1 MGDFIH
7 VTAREDF
14 NRARTQEK
22 IGRIIYALSPQN
34 QELLSLRDVKD
45 VVRPTSET
53 YRGMQT
59 VNVTHIVG
67 SEGRYRDFNKGFL
80 PRREASRGRWQS
92 IDRAHLQQVNLPPIR
107 LYEIGGVYF
116 VRDGNHRVSVAR
128 SQGVMSIDAEVVS
141 LGTEIRLDPRM
152 TRADLKKA
160 VINYEKE
167 EFYRR
172 TDWPRV
178 IPLYDLVFTE
188 VGRYD
193 EVLHHI
199 EGHKYFLNQ
208 RFAGE
213 LSFRDALD
221 SWFNNVFKPIVDVIA
236 YERILARFPGRTA
249 ADLYMWIVRHWD
261 ELKRRYGEDYP
272 VQEAARD
279 FSSRY
284 GKSLWRRL
292 RDWMRGRTSSGSGG
306 PGDL

>member
-14 NRARTQEK
+14 NKARMQEK
-22 IGRIIYALSPQN
+22 ISRIINALSPQN
-34 QELLSLRDVKD
+34 HELLSLSDVKD
-45 VVRPTSET
+45 VVRPKSET
-53 YRGMQT
+53 YRGLQT
-59 VNVTHIVG
+59 VDVTHIVG

-80 PRREASRGRWQS
+80 PRRDALRGRWQS

-128 SQGVMSIDAEVVS
+128 AQGVMAIDAEVVS
-141 LGTEIRLDPRM
+141 LGTEIKLDPKM
-152 TRADLKKA
+152 TKADLKKA

-167 EFYRR
+167 EFYRQ
-172 TDWPRV
+172 TGWPQI
-178 IPLYDLVFTE
+178 IPHYDLVFTE
-188 VGRYD
+188 IGRYD
-193 EVLHHI
+193 ELLQHV

-208 RFAGE
+208 RFSGE
-213 LSFRDALD
+213 LSFRDALQ

-249 ADLYMWIVRHWD
+249 ADLYMWIVKHWD
-261 ELKRRYGEDYP
+261 ELKRECGEDYP
-272 VQEAARD
+272 VQQAARD

-284 GKSLWRRL
+284 GKGLWRRL
-292 RDWMRGRTSSGSGG
+292 REWVSRRRARRR
-306 PGDL
+306 PQ

>member
-1 MGDFIH
+1 MGDFTH

-14 NRARTQEK
+14 NKARAHEK
-22 IGRIIYALSPQN
+22 LGRIINALTPQN
-34 QELLSLRDVKD
+34 QELLSLREVTD
-45 VVRPTSET
+45 VVRPKSET
-53 YRGMQT
+53 YRGLQT
-59 VNVTHIVG
+59 VDISRIVG

-80 PRREASRGRWQS
+80 PRRDSLRGRWQS

-128 SQGVMSIDAEVVS
+128 AQGVLSIDAEVVS
-141 LGTEIRLDPRM
+141 LGTEIKLDPKM
-152 TRADLKKA
+152 TKADLKKA

-167 EFYRR
+167 RFYEK

-178 IPLYDLVFTE
+178 VPNYDLVFTE

-199 EGHKYFLNQ
+199 EGHKYYLNQ
-208 RFAGE
+208 RYPEE
-213 LSFRDALD
+213 LSFRQALF

-236 YERILARFPGRTA
+236 YERILLRFPGRTA
-249 ADLYMWIVRHWD
+249 ADLYMWIVKHWD
-261 ELKRRYGEDYP
+261 ELKKQYGEDYP
-272 VQEAARD
+272 MQEAARD

-284 GKSLWRRL
+284 GKSIWKQLA
-292 RDWMRGRTSSGSGG
+292 DWIRKRTGRGS
-306 PGDL
+306 

>member
-14 NRARTQEK
+14 NKARMREK
-22 IGRIIYALSPQN
+22 ISRIIHSLSPQN
-34 QELLSLRDVKD
+34 HELLSLRDVKE
-45 VVRPTSET
+45 VVRPKSET
-53 YRGMQT
+53 YRGLQT
-59 VNVTHIVG
+59 VDVTHIVG

-80 PRREASRGRWQS
+80 PRRDALRGRWQS

-107 LYEIGGVYF
+107 LYEVGGVYF

-128 SQGVMSIDAEVVS
+128 AQGVMAIDAEVVS
-141 LGTEIRLDPRM
+141 LGTEIRLDPKM
-152 TRADLKKA
+152 AKADLKTA

-167 EFYRR
+167 EFYRQ
-172 TDWPRV
+172 TNWPQI
-178 IPLYDLVFTE
+178 IPHYDLVFTE
-188 VGRYD
+188 IGRYD
-193 EVLHHI
+193 ELLHHV

-208 RFAGE
+208 RFSGE
-213 LSFRDALD
+213 LSFREALQ

-249 ADLYMWIVRHWD
+249 ADLYIWIVKHWD
-261 ELKRRYGEDYP
+261 ELKQEFGEDYP

-284 GKSLWRRL
+284 GKSLWRRFREWL
-292 RDWMRGRTSSGSGG
+292 SQRRERRR
-306 PGDL
+306 PQ